1 MPFFLHACMHARSG
15 GYATVVKKLKPVLI
29 EPEMYRALSALI
41 ALIALNLYKSQYT
54 SSLRPH
60 TLVAQGTC
68 TEDKGRCGGGR
79 SRPHTK

>member
-1 MPFFLHACMHARSG
+1 MHERSG

-60 TLVAQGTC
+60 TLVA
-68 TEDKGRCGGGR
+68 
-79 SRPHTK
+79 